1 MSMQPFPQ
9 LRTNVRVVQSRA
21 AFAWVSARGS
31 IVVAG
36 ALALQVVTGSACAMK
51 QPNSQAALPTGVL
64 LDFRQRVSH
73 YVTLQRQL
81 QTGDAALRPSD
92 AAAAYVARR
101 ALAARLRT
109 ARASAR
115 QGDIFTPA
123 AASTLRLAMNK
134 EIRGLGGAA
143 HTRASIRD
151 DAPAAFRL
159 EVNADYPEGASL
171 PTMPPN
177 VLAILP
183 PLPEALEYRIVD
195 DHLIL
200 RDRDANI
207 VVDYIFNV
215 MCAKC

>member
-92 AAAAYVARR
+92 AAAA
-101 ALAARLRT
+101 
-109 ARASAR
+109 
-115 QGDIFTPA
+115 
-123 AASTLRLAMNK
+123 
-134 EIRGLGGAA
+134 
-143 HTRASIRD
+143 
-151 DAPAAFRL
+151 
-159 EVNADYPEGASL
+159 
-171 PTMPPN
+171 
-177 VLAILP
+177 
-183 PLPEALEYRIVD
+183 
-195 DHLIL
+195 
-200 RDRDANI
+200 
-207 VVDYIFNV
+207 
-215 MCAKC
+215 